1 MRMLIAVALT
11 AATVASPALAAP
23 GRGGRAAAV
32 VAVSLDDAAA
42 LAPGGFVWADSAG
55 NAGPLSVVVSLPD
68 QRAYVYRGPALVAVT
83 TVSTGKQGKDTPI
96 GSYPILQ
103 KEVVHK
109 SSLYDDAPMPF
120 MQRLTWDGV
129 ALHAG
134 ANPGFPASHG
144 CVRMPTAFAKKLFA
158 VTRVGTS
165 VSVIDASVDGSPAP
179 QNRDEVTGASRE
191 ETASAN
197 EQQLAA
203 VQN

>member
-1 MRMLIAVALT
+1 MRMLIAAAL
-11 AATVASPALAAP
+11 AAASVTCPALAAP
-23 GRGGRAAAV
+23 GRDPATSLPTA
-32 VAVSLDDAAA
+32 AVSLDDAVA
-42 LAPGGFVWADSAG
+42 LEPGGFKWGDTG
-55 NAGPLSVVVSLPD
+55 GRGPLSVVVSLPD
-68 QRAYVYRGPALVAVT
+68 QRAYVYRGPTLVAVT

-103 KEVVHK
+103 KEAVHK

-144 CVRMPTAFAKKLFA
+144 CVRMPTAFARKLFA

-179 QNRDEVTGASRE
+179 QNRDEVTGASRQ

-197 EQQLAA
+197 QQQLTALD
-203 VQN
+203 Q

>member
-1 MRMLIAVALT
+1 MRMLIAAALAAVA
-11 AATVASPALAAP
+11 APALAAP
-23 GRGGRAAAV
+23 GKPAATPA
-32 VAVSLDDAAA
+32 AVSLDDAAT
-42 LAPGGFVWADSAG
+42 LAPGGSKWSDTG
-55 NAGPLSVVVSLPD
+55 GAGPLSIVVSLPD

-103 KEVVHK
+103 KEAVHK

-197 EQQLAA
+197 QQQLASLDR
-203 VQN
+203 

>member
-1 MRMLIAVALT
+1 MRMLIAAAL
-11 AATVASPALAAP
+11 AAASITSPALAAP
-23 GRGGRAAAV
+23 GRGAPVVVAA
-32 VAVSLDDAAA
+32 AVSLDDAVA
-42 LAPGGFVWADSAG
+42 LEPGGFKWADSG
-55 NAGPLSVVVSLPD
+55 GTGPLSVVVSLPD
-68 QRAYVYRGPALVAVT
+68 QRAYVYRGPTLVAIT
-83 TVSTGKQGKDTPI
+83 TVSTGKQGKGTPI

-103 KEVVHK
+103 KEAVHK

-144 CVRMPTAFAKKLFA
+144 CVRMPTAFARKLFA

-179 QNRDEVTGASRE
+179 QNRDEVTGVGRE

-197 EQQLAA
+197 QQQLASIDR
-203 VQN
+203 